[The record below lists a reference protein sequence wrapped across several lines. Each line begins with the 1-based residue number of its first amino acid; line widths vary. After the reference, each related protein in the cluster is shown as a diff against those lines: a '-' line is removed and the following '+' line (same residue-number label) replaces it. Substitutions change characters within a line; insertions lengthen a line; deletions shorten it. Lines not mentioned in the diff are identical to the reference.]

1 MPVIDTRCGPVEY
14 AMSGTGVPVVVLH
27 GSPGGID
34 AAALMAR
41 ILPGDRVASIV
52 LSRPGYLR
60 TPIESGRTP
69 DEQADL
75 VVAVL
80 DAVGVE
86 RAGVFTWSGSG
97 PLGYRMAVRHPS
109 RISALVAFAA
119 LSKPYVEPRP
129 GLADRL
135 LFDTAAGRR
144 LVQTLVRHRP
154 GDIVAG
160 ALSSESS
167 LGGEELKSA
176 IAYVMSDPAARSF
189 VLDLTPTAFRD
200 RTRRTGWDNDLAQ
213 FESFGSLALDEITTP
228 TLVVQ
233 GTADT
238 DVTPDHSTHAA
249 AEIPGAELLNLEGGS
264 HFALFAHP
272 DAATAQRRVVDFL
285 VTHAAD

>member
-1 MPVIDTRCGPVEY
+1 MTVIDTARGPVEY
-14 AMSGTGVPVVVLH
+14 DQSGTGVPVVVLH

-41 ILPGDRVASIV
+41 ILPADRVTSIV
-52 LSRPGYLR
+52 LSRPGYLG
-60 TPIESGRTP
+60 TPLDSGRTP

-75 VVAVL
+75 VIALL
-80 DAVGVE
+80 DTLGID

-97 PLGYRMAVRHPS
+97 PMGYRLAVRHPE
-109 RISALVAFAA
+109 RIRALVAFAA
-119 LSKPYVEPRP
+119 LSKPFVEPRP

-135 LFDTAAGRR
+135 MFDTGAGRR
-144 LVQTLVRHRP
+144 MVRTLVKYRP

-167 LGGEELKSA
+167 LRGDELKA
-176 IAYVMSDPAARSF
+176 AVAAVMSDPAARSF
-189 VLDLTPTAFRD
+189 VLDMTPTAFRD
-200 RTRRTGWDNDLAQ
+200 RTRRRGYDNDLAQ
-213 FESFGSLALDEITTP
+213 FEAFGSLELAQVTTP

-238 DVTPDHSTHAA
+238 DVTPDHSEHAVE
-249 AEIPGAELLNLEGGS
+249 EIPGAELLNIAGGS

-272 DAATAQRRVVDFL
+272 DAAAAQRRVVDFL
-285 VTHAAD
+285 TADMPG